1 MKWQLRWQHHK
12 ISREIKYLLDD
23 DDNDDSD
30 QEFAGEK
37 LLLRYLKMKLS
48 TADSVAGVRKEVAP
62 NLWQAIRVIL
72 SLDGI
77 QFMLLHG
84 LTPRNVQV
92 TDIKTLHYGFAVF
105 PLVKLATGII
115 IVQMEGVG
123 CSSVVEALGLQ
134 SNGHGN

>member
-62 NLWQAIRVIL
+62 NLWQAIRVTL

-77 QFMLLHG
+77 QFML
-84 LTPRNVQV
+84 PMERNVQV
-92 TDIKTLHYGFAVF
+92 TYIKTLHYGFAVF
-105 PLVKLATGII
+105 PVVKLASGII
-115 IVQMEGVG
+115 IVQMERVG